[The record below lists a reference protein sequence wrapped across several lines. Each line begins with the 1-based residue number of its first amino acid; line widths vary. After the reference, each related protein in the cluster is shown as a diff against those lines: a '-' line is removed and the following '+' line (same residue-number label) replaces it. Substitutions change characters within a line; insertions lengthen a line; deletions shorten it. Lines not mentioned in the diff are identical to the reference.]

1 MSATSPRVLGLIPA
15 KGAST
20 RLPRKNLR
28 LLGGRPLIDW
38 TIAAAKE
45 AAICDR
51 LVVSTEDAEIAALAR
66 VAGAEVPFERPG
78 DLAVDPAG
86 VVQVALHALET
97 LEAAGDRY
105 DVICIM
111 LPTCPFRTA
120 ADLEQAFAQF
130 RARPEPNLMSVA
142 PFDHTPFNAVGIGN
156 DGLLFPH
163 FPDKFGRKSQEQPAA
178 FRPNGA
184 IHILDVPWF
193 RQSRSYLAPPILA
206 YVMPRER
213 SIDIDSEDDLREAES
228 LLAAGSVHGPE
239 AIDA

>member
-1 MSATSPRVLGLIPA
+1 MSEDSPRVLGLIPA

-45 AAICDR
+45 AGIFDR
-51 LVVSTEDAEIAALAR
+51 LVVSTEDAEIAGHAR
-66 VAGAEVPFERPG
+66 AAGAEVPFERPG

-97 LEAAGDRY
+97 LETAGDRY
-105 DVICIM
+105 NLICIM
-111 LPTCPFRTA
+111 LPTCPFCTA
-120 ADLEQAFAQF
+120 ADLKAAFAQF
-130 RARPEPNLMSVA
+130 CARQDPNLMSVA
-142 PFDHTPFNAVGIGN
+142 PFDHTPFNALGVGG

-213 SIDIDSEDDLREAES
+213 SIDIDSEEDLREAECM
-228 LLAAGSVHGPE
+228 LAAGTVKRPE
-239 AIDA
+239 PMNA

>member
-1 MSATSPRVLGLIPA
+1 MSAASPRVLGLIPA

-38 TIAAAKE
+38 TIAAADE
-45 AAICDR
+45 ARICDR

-66 VAGAEVPFERPG
+66 AAGAEVPFERPG

-86 VVQVALHALET
+86 VVQVALHALDT

-105 DVICIM
+105 DAICIM

-120 ADLEQAFAQF
+120 ADVEKAFAQF
-130 RARPEPNLMSVA
+130 RARPEPNLMSVT
-142 PFDHTPFNAVGIGN
+142 PFDHTPFNALGVGD
-156 DGLLFPH
+156 DGLLSPH
-163 FPDKFGRKSQEQPAA
+163 FPDRFGRKSQEQPAA

-193 RQSRSYLAPPILA
+193 RQARSYLAPPIVA

-213 SIDIDSEDDLREAES
+213 SIDIDSEEDLRDAES
-228 LLAAGSVHGPE
+228 MLAAGTVKWPE
-239 AIDA
+239 PTNV

>member
-1 MSATSPRVLGLIPA
+1 MNAPSPRVLGLIPA

-45 AAICDR
+45 AGVCDR

-66 VAGAEVPFERPG
+66 AAGAEVPFGRPG

-97 LEAAGDRY
+97 LEAVGDRY
-105 DVICIM
+105 DLICIM

-120 ADLEQAFAQF
+120 ADLKAAFAQF
-130 RARPEPNLMSVA
+130 RARPGPNLMSVA
-142 PFDHTPFNAVGIGN
+142 PFDHTPFNALGLDG

-213 SIDIDSEDDLREAES
+213 SIDIDSEADLREAES
-228 LLAAGSVHGPE
+228 LLAAASLERPVS
-239 AIDA
+239 IDA